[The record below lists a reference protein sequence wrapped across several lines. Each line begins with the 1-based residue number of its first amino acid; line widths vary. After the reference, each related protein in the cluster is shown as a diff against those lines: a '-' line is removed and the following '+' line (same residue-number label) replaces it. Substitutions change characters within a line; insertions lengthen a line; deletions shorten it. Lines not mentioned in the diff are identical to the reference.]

1 MPNKTDISPLW
12 DKHSRNTPSVNLS
25 DDRVEPFFEE
35 LNEICINDCAE
46 EIKTAKD
53 HNSEIKKY
61 RTQND

>member
-1 MPNKTDISPLW
+1 LW
-12 DKHSRNTPSVNLS
+12 DKHFGDTPSVNLS
-25 DDRVEPFFEE
+25 DDRVKPFFEE
-35 LNEICINDCAE
+35 LNEICENDYAE